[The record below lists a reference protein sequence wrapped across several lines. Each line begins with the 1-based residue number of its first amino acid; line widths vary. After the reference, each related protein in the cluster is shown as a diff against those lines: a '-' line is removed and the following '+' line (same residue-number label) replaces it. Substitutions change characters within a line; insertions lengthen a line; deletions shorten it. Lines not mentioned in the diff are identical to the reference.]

1 MNTPD
6 FTGAV
11 AYAIGRLR
19 SELSPQFT
27 YHNLWHTQH
36 EVMPAAIQFARMS
49 RSDEMDIQLLTVAA
63 AFHDIGFTEVKQNH
77 ELTGARIV
85 AQVLPDF
92 GFSSIQIEIIMGL
105 ILATRLPQNPRT
117 LLEECLA
124 DADMDVL
131 GRDDFT
137 ARNRCLR
144 DEIANAGRHFSDQS
158 WLEEQLDFAKS
169 HTYFTVAARD
179 LRDEYK
185 KQNIFMMQQHLAELK
200 DGSGV
205 SEK

>member
-6 FTGAV
+6 FDGAV

-36 EVMPAAIQFARMS
+36 EVMPAAINLARIS
-49 RSDEMDIQLLTVAA
+49 QCEESDIQLLTVAA
-63 AFHDIGFTEVKQNH
+63 AFHDIGFVEVKQNH

-92 GFSSIQIEIIMGL
+92 GFTSLQIEVIIGL
-105 ILATRLPQNPRT
+105 IIATRLPQNPRT
-117 LLEECLA
+117 LLEACIA

-131 GRDDFT
+131 GRDDFMV
-137 ARNRCLR
+137 RNRCLR
-144 DEIANAGRHFSDQS
+144 EEMANAGMYFTDQD
-158 WLEEQLDFAKS
+158 WLKEQLDFAKS

-185 KQNIFMMQQHLAELK
+185 KQNIITLQQRLDEIAAKIE
-200 DGSGV
+200 
-205 SEK
+205 